1 MDDEMTDSGA
11 PQAEEEK
18 RTFVGAHV
26 RQSVAKAAKLEAIK
40 DGTTMQ
46 KWIEELLVRELATR
60 NVAV

>member
-1 MDDEMTDSGA
+1 MDDEMSNSGA
-11 PQAEEEK
+11 QPVEEEK

-26 RQSVAKAAKLEAIK
+26 RQSVAKAVKLEAIK

-46 KWIEELLVRELATR
+46 KWFEELLVRELATR